1 MALTKKSIG
10 FFGGSFNPIHLGH
23 LIAAEYACEAFCLD
37 TVYFT
42 PTWSSPHKTSI
53 SLAPPFHR
61 IQMIKLAIRDN
72 AHFSILLLDIHRQC
86 PTYTIDTLKDISLQF
101 SPTQYMYY
109 FIVGSDAVE
118 KLPSWESPTQI
129 LSSLHFLV
137 AQRQK
142 NPPEETFFDSI
153 YKAIPEAKNKIH
165 TFPMPYIE
173 ISSSMIR
180 ERISRKKS
188 IQYLVPKTVESY
200 IDNNTLYKE
209 AFI

>member
-23 LIAAEYACEAFCLD
+23 LIAAEHAREAFCLD
-37 TVYFT
+37 IVYFI

-61 IQMIKLAIRDN
+61 IQMIKLAIQGN
-72 AHFSILLLDIHRQC
+72 IHFSILLFDIHRQC
-86 PTYTIDTLKDISLQF
+86 PTYTIDTLNDISLQF
-101 SPTQYMYY
+101 PPTQYTYY
-109 FIVGSDAVE
+109 FIVGSDSIE
-118 KLPSWESPTQI
+118 KLPSWKSPTHL
-129 LSSLHFLV
+129 LSTLHFLV

-142 NPPEETFFDSI
+142 KSLGESFFGPI
-153 YKAIPEAKNKIH
+153 YKELPEAKNKIH
-165 TFPMPYIE
+165 LFPMPYIE

-180 ERISRKKS
+180 ERISKKKS
-188 IQYLVPKTVESY
+188 IHYLVPNTVESY